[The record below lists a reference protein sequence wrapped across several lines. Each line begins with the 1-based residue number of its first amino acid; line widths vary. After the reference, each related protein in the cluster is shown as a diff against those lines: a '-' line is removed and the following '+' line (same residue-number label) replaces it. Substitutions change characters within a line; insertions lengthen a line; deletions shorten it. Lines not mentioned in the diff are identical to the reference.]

1 MNAIQKAL
9 TRLERG
15 VLAAAKDAM
24 QRVPDEL
31 YVATSEFLRD
41 TSNSASDGLRIAKSK
56 ARYFTKPNTTKRL
69 RSLYG
74 NIERSLIQNEK
85 GNVSDVTIKN
95 GIFTVAFGYDP
106 STSVQAGPRT
116 TTLKYAVIN
125 EGKGR
130 PFLDPGF
137 RKYMS
142 DAQGFKALMKELEAD
157 ILELA

>member
-1 MNAIQKAL
+1 
-9 TRLERG
+9 
-15 VLAAAKDAM
+15 
-24 QRVPDEL
+24 
-31 YVATSEFLRD
+31 
-41 TSNSASDGLRIAKSK
+41 
-56 ARYFTKPNTTKRL
+56 
-69 RSLYG
+69 LYG

>member
-1 MNAIQKAL
+1 MNAIQKSL

-95 GIFTVAFGYDP
+95 GIFTVAYGYDP

>member
-95 GIFTVAFGYDP
+95 GIFTVAYGYDP

>member
-1 MNAIQKAL
+1 
-9 TRLERG
+9 
-15 VLAAAKDAM
+15 M

-95 GIFTVAFGYDP
+95 GIFTVAYGYDP